1 MTSAAKDHD
10 PFANDRSQGDPVRN
24 RRKIISKWTN
34 FAKRI
39 GYLCYLVSI
48 VAVAVG
54 LSWRFTPLVG
64 RIGTLSLMI
73 GSVLLAPAIVLGYA
87 VKAADRE
94 DRKNGM

>member
-24 RRKIISKWTN
+24 RREIISKWTN
-34 FAKRI
+34 FAKRV

>member
-10 PFANDRSQGDPVRN
+10 PSANEFSRGDPVRN
-24 RRKIISKWTN
+24 RREIISKWTN

-39 GYLCYLVSI
+39 GYLCFLVSI
-48 VAVAVG
+48 TAVAVG

-64 RIGTLSLMI
+64 QIGTLSLMI

-94 DRKNGM
+94 DRKNGV

>member
-10 PFANDRSQGDPVRN
+10 PFANNGSHGDPVRN

-34 FAKRI
+34 LAKRI

>member
-10 PFANDRSQGDPVRN
+10 PLANDRSQGDPVRN
-24 RRKIISKWTN
+24 RREIISKWTN
-34 FAKRI
+34 LAKRI

-94 DRKNGM
+94 DRKNGT